1 MTRRQPKPEMHRG
14 QRRRAFSML
23 EVSLAVLIGGII
35 LMATTGVFNALD
47 RADRT
52 LKARS
57 EQASQLNRLHTVMR
71 RTFVNLAMSSRPM
84 PRQRPASSAAPAPA
98 DRTPVADNPGRP
110 APPRPDP
117 AADAPPEPPRVIL
130 TEDRRVSGTAMR
142 KMEGTGLGSSSSPT
156 VWPPQRLEVVLG
168 RPPVPIRQGP
178 SDHARTVFPEAS
190 VGRDDPTDERIAG
203 AKLSRGIFELTPVE
217 PGARGPGNSP
227 ARSITTWSLWWRPLP
242 PSAAAGSGPEG
253 GSVRDLDLPPPTL
266 IVTDLTYLRWQ
277 FFDDRER
284 KTEFATAYVNGLPA
298 YVELEVQTAA
308 GLWANWLFEVDF
320 IMSSEEEAS
329 VPDASPAPGSGV
341 RPVRPPGGATRPPAA
356 PPGGRGGAR

>member
-1 MTRRQPKPEMHRG
+1 
-14 QRRRAFSML
+14 ML

-57 EQASQLNRLHTVMR
+57 EQSSQLNRLHTVMR

-84 PRQRPASSAAPAPA
+84 PRPRPASATPRPGQDSGANAA
-98 DRTPVADNPGRP
+98 GRP
-110 APPRPDP
+110 ATRPDP

-130 TEDRRVSGTAMR
+130 TEDRRVSSTPMR
-142 KMEGTGLGSSSSPT
+142 KLDGPGVESSSSPAT
-156 VWPPQRLEVVLG
+156 WAPQRLEVVLG

-178 SDHARTVFPEAS
+178 GEHARTVFPEAS
-190 VGRDDPTDERIAG
+190 AGRDDPTDERISG
-203 AKLSRGIFELTPVE
+203 AKLSRGVFELQPVE
-217 PGARGPGNSP
+217 PGARGPGGSP
-227 ARSITTWSLWWRPLP
+227 VRPITTWTLWWRPLP
-242 PSAAAGSGPEG
+242 PGATGGASAE
-253 GSVRDLDLPPPTL
+253 GSVRDHDLPPPTL

-277 FFDDRER
+277 FFDDRVR

-308 GLWANWLFEVDF
+308 GLWANWIFEVDF
-320 IMSSEEEAS
+320 IMSSEEES
-329 VPDASPAPGSGV
+329 STPDALPGAGSGV
-341 RPVRPPGGATRPPAA
+341 RPVVRPPGGLQRPPAS
-356 PPGGRGGAR
+356 PPGGRGGGRGGGQ